1 MPDIVQRCRSGD
13 SLPVGQYPEMTE
25 AVQYGEDDGRRLLY
39 TKHTHKGPL
48 WEIIVYHTMLNL
60 YIIKIKV
67 IIEAIRNVVYMQS
80 NLLFLHGFMFSEI
93 LKFPLN
99 RQKFQWPKKFL

>member
-1 MPDIVQRCRSGD
+1 
-13 SLPVGQYPEMTE
+13 
-25 AVQYGEDDGRRLLY
+25 
-39 TKHTHKGPL
+39 
-48 WEIIVYHTMLNL
+48 MLNL

-80 NLLFLHGFMFSEI
+80 NLLFLHGFMFNSEI

-99 RQKFQWPKKFL
+99 RQKFNSLKIFFNFIYCTCHQFS

>member
-13 SLPVGQYPEMTE
+13 SQYPEMTE

-48 WEIIVYHTMLNL
+48 WKIIVYHTMLNL

-80 NLLFLHGFMFSEI
+80 NLLFPHGFMFNSEI

-99 RQKFQWPKKFL
+99 RQKFQ